1 MAMKKAFTMIELV
14 MVIVVLGIVA
24 SIGAE
29 IILSLYNNYLRSRA
43 INQLESQTELV
54 LEQIAKRLQYRI
66 KDSTI
71 ARKSDGSSTALSN
84 SDDTYAIIEWIGYSN
99 ESLLGTPPGWS
110 GFIDLNHVDTNKTT
124 HTLKTSDSNLSFT
137 AVTMSALTN
146 GAIDL
151 TAGKEAA
158 LIFKKTYNSDDF
170 GWGTSSNINHDG
182 NATIKV
188 IIHNT
193 DILEISNENAS
204 DIPDEIYE
212 HYVLAHSAYAIVP
225 SDFTSTNFNLTLR
238 YNYQPWNYE
247 DFDSNPNNSALL
259 AEHVSLFQFKQDDTV
274 IRLKLCLHDNN
285 ETGTGDRIAICKE
298 KVVY

>member
-66 KDSTI
+66 KQSTI
-71 ARKSDGSSTALSN
+71 ARKEDKSFTALSN
-84 SDDTYAIIEWIGYSN
+84 SDNTYSIIEWIGYSN

-110 GFIDLNHVDTNKTT
+110 GFIDLNNISTVIP
-124 HTLKTSDSNLSFT
+124 TLKTSDSNLSF
-137 AVTMSALTN
+137 AASTMDALTN
-146 GAIDL
+146 SDVNL
-151 TAGKEAA
+151 TIGKEAA
-158 LIFKKTYNSDDF
+158 LIFQRAYNVDDF
-170 GWGTSSNINHDG
+170 GWGNPN
-182 NATIKV
+182 
-188 IIHNT
+188 NT
-193 DILEISNENAS
+193 DGIATVKVTQNTNDILTITDA
-204 DIPDEIYE
+204 IPDDIYE
-212 HYVLAHSAYAIVP
+212 QYALAHSAYAIVP
-225 SDFTSTNFNLTLR
+225 TSFNTTDFNLTLR
-238 YNYQPWNYE
+238 YNYQPWLAAKNNY
-247 DFDSNPNNSALL
+247 SLGSSSTL

>member
-1 MAMKKAFTMIELV
+1 MVMKKKAFTMIELV

-24 SIGAE
+24 SIGSE

-43 INQLESQTELV
+43 IHQLESQTEIV

-71 ARKSDGSSTALSN
+71 ARKVDGSFIALSG
-84 SDDTYAIIEWIGYSN
+84 SDSTYSIIEWIGYSN
-99 ESLLGTPPGWS
+99 ESLLSTPPGWS
-110 GFIDLNHVDTNKTT
+110 GLIDLDHASTNKGAR
-124 HTLKTSDSNLSFT
+124 TLKTPDSNLSF
-137 AVTMSALTN
+137 VSDTMSALTN
-146 GAIDL
+146 GDIDL
-151 TAGKEAA
+151 SVGQEAA
-158 LIFKKTYNSDDF
+158 LIFKTSYNAEDF
-170 GWGTSSNINHDG
+170 GWGNG
-182 NATIKV
+182 NVNTLGVATLRVTKN
-188 IIHNT
+188 NT
-193 DILEISNENAS
+193 DDDILIINAA
-204 DIPDEIYE
+204 DVPNDIYE

-225 SDFTSTNFNLTLR
+225 SNFNSTDFNLTLR

-259 AEHVSLFQFKQDDTV
+259 AEHASLFQFKQDDTV

>member
-1 MAMKKAFTMIELV
+1 MVMKKKAFTMIELV

-24 SIGAE
+24 SIGSE
-29 IILSLYNNYLRSRA
+29 IILSLYNNYLRSRT

-71 ARKSDGSSTALSN
+71 ARKADKSFTALAN
-84 SDDTYAIIEWIGYSN
+84 SGNGNNYPIIEWIGYSN

-110 GFIDLNHVDTNKTT
+110 GLIDLNHASTVKPN
-124 HTLKTSDSNLSFT
+124 LKTPDSNLSF
-137 AVTMSALTN
+137 AANTMRALTN
-146 GAIDL
+146 NAIDL
-151 TAGKEAA
+151 TPGKEAA
-158 LIFKKTYNSDDF
+158 LIFKTAYNFTDF
-170 GWGTSSNINHDG
+170 GWGNPNNADG
-182 NATIKV
+182 TATIQV
-188 IIHNT
+188 IRNT
-193 DILEISNENAS
+193 DEIFTINAA
-204 DIPDEIYE
+204 DIPNEIYE

-225 SDFTSTNFNLTLR
+225 SNFNTTDFNLTLR
-238 YNYQPWNYE
+238 YNYQPWQGQNYG
-247 DFDSNPNNSALL
+247 SNGIGNSVL

>member
-24 SIGAE
+24 SIGSE

>member
-1 MAMKKAFTMIELV
+1 MKKAFTMIELV

-66 KDSTI
+66 KASTI
-71 ARKSDGSSTALSN
+71 ARKSDGSSTSLSN
-84 SDDTYAIIEWIGYSN
+84 SDTTYAILEWIGYSN

-110 GFIDLNHVDTNKTT
+110 GFIDLSSTDTDRNTT
-124 HTLKTSDSNLSFT
+124 VATFKTSDSNLSFAST
-137 AVTMSALTN
+137 TMGALTN
-146 GAIDL
+146 GDIDL

-158 LIFKKTYNSDDF
+158 LIFQKSYNSVEF
-170 GWGTSSNINHDG
+170 GWGTSSNVNHDG

-188 IIHNT
+188 ILNNNEK
-193 DILEISNENAS
+193 LEISNENAS

-225 SDFTSTNFNLTLR
+225 SDFSSTDFNLTLR
-238 YNYQPWNYE
+238 YNYQPWHDE

-285 ETGTGDRIAICKE
+285 TTGTNDRIAICKE

>member
-1 MAMKKAFTMIELV
+1 MVMKKKAFTMIELV

-24 SIGAE
+24 SIGSE

-43 INQLESQTELV
+43 IHQLESQTEIV

-71 ARKSDGSSTALSN
+71 ARKADGSLIALAGSN
-84 SDDTYAIIEWIGYSN
+84 STYSIIEWIGYSN

-110 GFIDLNHVDTNKTT
+110 GLIDLDHTNTKKTT
-124 HTLKTSDSNLSFT
+124 AHTLKTPDSNLSFT
-137 AVTMSALTN
+137 SDTMNALTN

-158 LIFKKTYNSDDF
+158 LIFTTTYNVTDF
-170 GWGTSSNINHDG
+170 GWGQANNTDG
-182 NATIKV
+182 AATIKV
-188 IIHNT
+188 TRNT
-193 DILEISNENAS
+193 DDILTIDAA
-204 DIPDEIYE
+204 DIPDDIYE

-225 SDFTSTNFNLTLR
+225 SSFNSTDFNLTLY
-238 YNYQPWNYE
+238 YNYQPWLNEYYT
-247 DFDSNPNNSALL
+247 DGSSATL

-274 IRLKLCLHDNN
+274 IRLKLCLRDNN
-285 ETGTGDRIAICKE
+285 ETGTGDYIAICKE

>member
-1 MAMKKAFTMIELV
+1 MKKQAFTMIELV

-24 SIGAE
+24 SIGSE

-43 INQLESQTELV
+43 IHQLESQTEIV

-71 ARKSDGSSTALSN
+71 ARKEDGSFIALAGSDSTYS
-84 SDDTYAIIEWIGYSN
+84 IIEWIGYSN
-99 ESLLGTPPGWS
+99 ESLLSTPPGWS
-110 GFIDLNHVDTNKTT
+110 GLIDLDHTSTDKAAR
-124 HTLKTSDSNLSFT
+124 TLKTPDSNLSF
-137 AVTMSALTN
+137 ASDTMSALTN
-146 GAIDL
+146 GAVDL

-158 LIFKKTYNSDDF
+158 LIFETTYNATDF
-170 GWGTSSNINHDG
+170 GWGQANNIDG
-182 NATIKV
+182 AATVKV
-188 IIHNT
+188 TRNT
-193 DILEISNENAS
+193 DNILTIDAA
-204 DIPDEIYE
+204 DIPDDIYE

-225 SDFTSTNFNLTLR
+225 SSFNSTDFNLTLY
-238 YNYQPWNYE
+238 YNYQPWLNEYYTAG
-247 DFDSNPNNSALL
+247 SPATL

-285 ETGTGDRIAICKE
+285 QTGTGDRIAICKE

>member
-1 MAMKKAFTMIELV
+1 MKKQAFTMIELV

-24 SIGAE
+24 SIGSE

-43 INQLESQTELV
+43 IHQLESQTEIV

-71 ARKSDGSSTALSN
+71 ARKADGSFIALSG
-84 SDDTYAIIEWIGYSN
+84 SDSTYSIIEWIGYSN
-99 ESLLGTPPGWS
+99 ESLLDTPPGWS
-110 GFIDLNHVDTNKTT
+110 GLIDLDHANTDKTAK
-124 HTLKTSDSNLSFT
+124 TLKTPDSNLSS
-137 AVTMSALTN
+137 AAATMSALTN
-146 GAIDL
+146 GSIDL

-158 LIFKKTYNSDDF
+158 LIFETTYNATDF
-170 GWGTSSNINHDG
+170 GWGNPNNAAGSATTKVIRNTDDILTIDD
-182 NATIKV
+182 ATI
-188 IIHNT
+188 
-193 DILEISNENAS
+193 
-204 DIPDEIYE
+204 PDNIYE

-225 SDFTSTNFNLTLR
+225 NNFNSTDFDLTLR
-238 YNYQPWNYE
+238 YNYQPWLGQNYN
-247 DFDSNPNNSALL
+247 SNALGNSLL

-285 ETGTGDRIAICKE
+285 QTGTGDRIAICKE